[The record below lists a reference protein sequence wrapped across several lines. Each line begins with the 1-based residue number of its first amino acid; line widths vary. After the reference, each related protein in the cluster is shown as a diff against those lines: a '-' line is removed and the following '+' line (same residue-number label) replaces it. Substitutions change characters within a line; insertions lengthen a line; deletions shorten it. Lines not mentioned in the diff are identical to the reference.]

1 MPVCCKWEDKKR
13 FTQIGD
19 SASLA
24 TPFCGEGV
32 NKAMQDAMELA
43 GLIQKSQTQDYLT
56 LDETVLEYEELM
68 FPGAEKLQAVT
79 MTNKE
84 NMFGPGTPTT
94 LIPPYA
100 GHSGKR

>member
-1 MPVCCKWEDKKR
+1 MGGQEEVHADWILRKSCNPILWRGSQQSDAR
-13 FTQIGD
+13 RHGIGGPYPEEPD
-19 SASLA
+19 PDHL
-24 TPFCGEGV
+24 
-32 NKAMQDAMELA
+32 
-43 GLIQKSQTQDYLT
+43 

-100 GHSGKR
+100 GR